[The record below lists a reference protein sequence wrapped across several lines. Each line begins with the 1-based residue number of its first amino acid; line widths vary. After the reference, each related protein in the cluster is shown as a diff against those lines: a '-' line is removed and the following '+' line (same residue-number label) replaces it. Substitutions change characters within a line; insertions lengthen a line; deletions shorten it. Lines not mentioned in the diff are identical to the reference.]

1 MTESKN
7 AKVGKNSKIPLPK
20 PLREGQERPRE
31 THGRPKVS
39 PKITE
44 TSFPAQRENSQ
55 LTEEPCTSYSTPSG
69 NEPENCFDF
78 FCVFWYPDF
87 PSCLGFERQDSRNFS
102 RWMSRWCKEHLPFW
116 ATASG
121 PQFLCVQN
129 GGGGLDYTDQVFF
142 PVSKCS
148 NSCYL
153 NLDSGSPFSFPR
165 PPEELRCLNMVV
177 GTGFGILVAWF
188 HLLHHLQD
196 SLDAN
201 QLSTWWPFPQIEHS
215 HSTSMR
221 ECELN

>member
-7 AKVGKNSKIPLPK
+7 AKVEKNSKIQLPK

-31 THGRPKVS
+31 MHDRPKVS
-39 PKITE
+39 PKVTE
-44 TSFPAQRENSQ
+44 TSFPAQRENSINWRALHLLLYPLWQ
-55 LTEEPCTSYSTPSG
+55 WIWELPWFLLCLLIPWLSLLSG
-69 NEPENCFDF
+69 I
-78 FCVFWYPDF
+78 
-87 PSCLGFERQDSRNFS
+87 ERQDSRNFS
-102 RWMSRWCKEHLPFW
+102 RWMSRWCKEHLPIW
-116 ATASG
+116 APASG

-129 GGGGLDYTDQVFF
+129 GGGGLDYMDQMFF

-196 SLDAN
+196 GLDAN
-201 QLSTWWPFPQIEHS
+201 HLSTWWPFPQLEHS
-215 HSTSMR
+215 HSPSLC